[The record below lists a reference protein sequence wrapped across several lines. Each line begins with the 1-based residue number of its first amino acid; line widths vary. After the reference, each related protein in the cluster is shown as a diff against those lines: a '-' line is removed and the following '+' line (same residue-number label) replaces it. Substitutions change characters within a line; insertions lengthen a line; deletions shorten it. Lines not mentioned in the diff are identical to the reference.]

1 MPEAHAAF
9 LRRSGEALADPTLQ
23 GLLGE
28 VTGRFVARRRSAAEA
43 VIDWEQL
50 REHARAVKAATLSR
64 LDEYVAEFESSVT
77 ARGGT
82 VHWASTVDEAQQ
94 VVLALARRCGVTR
107 VVKSKSMVS
116 EEVHL
121 NEFLEAHDIVSVE
134 TDLGEY
140 IIQLAGER
148 PSHIIAP
155 AIHKTRAQISRLFE
169 QRLGLPD
176 TGDIQQMTAEA
187 RRRLRAEFAA
197 ATMGVSGANFGVAE
211 TGTIV
216 IVENEGNA
224 RLTTSLPRVHVVLMG
239 IEKVIPRV
247 ADLPVFLTL
256 LPRSA
261 TGQAMSA
268 YVSFISGPRR
278 REDPDGPEE
287 LHVVL
292 LDNGRTRM
300 LADRGTREV
309 LQCIRCGACQNVCP
323 VYRNIGGHAYGAV
336 YAGPIGALVSPFLDA
351 GQAAA
356 DLPFASTLCGA
367 CADVCPVKIRI
378 PEVLLHLRSRVM
390 SGALP
395 DEPLP
400 QRRLLALTMRGWAAV
415 MRTRPRYN
423 VAASLLRWL
432 RPLISSPIGRRLPGP
447 LRAWSAAR
455 ELPMPAGETFTAWWR
470 ERQARPAPPVVDP
483 SAVVPPTSTRTGQGA
498 ADAP

>member
-1 MPEAHAAF
+1 MADAHAAF
-9 LRRSGEALADPTLQ
+9 LLRSREALEDATLHR
-23 GLLGE
+23 LLGD
-28 VTGRFVARRRSAAEA
+28 VTSRFVSRRLTAADA
-43 VIDWEQL
+43 IPAWEQL
-50 REHARAVKAATLSR
+50 REHARAVKAATLSN
-64 LDEYVAEFESSVT
+64 LDEHLQTFERSVH

-82 VHWASTVDEAQQ
+82 VHWASTIGDAHDVI
-94 VVLALARRCGVTR
+94 LGLARSRGVRR

-121 NEFLEAHDIVSVE
+121 NDFFADQGIAAIE

-155 AIHKTRAQISRLFE
+155 AIHKSRAQISRLFNE
-169 QRLGLPD
+169 RFGTPD
-176 TGDIQQMTAEA
+176 SGDVEVMTAEA
-187 RRRLRAEFAA
+187 RRRLRREFAS
-197 ATMGVSGANFGVAE
+197 ATMGVSGANFGIAE

-224 RLTTSLPRVHVVLMG
+224 RLTTSLPPLHVVLMG

-247 ADLPVFLTL
+247 EDLPVFLTL

-278 REDPDGPEE
+278 DADLDGPEE

-292 LDNGRTRM
+292 LDNGRTKM
-300 LADRGTREV
+300 LADTSIREV

-336 YAGPIGALVSPFLDA
+336 YAGPIGAMVSPFLDPDHA
-351 GQAAA
+351 SAE
-356 DLPFASTLCGA
+356 LPFASTLCGA

-378 PEVLLHLRSRVM
+378 PEVLLHLRARAA
-390 SGALP
+390 SGAAGAHAAP
-395 DEPLP
+395 AA
-400 QRRLLALTMRGWAAV
+400 RRFAVAMRGWALVTRASWSYRLAARALRAV
-415 MRTRPRYN
+415 QPILQSRF
-423 VAASLLRWL
+423 AS
-432 RPLISSPIGRRLPGP
+432 RLPGP
-447 LRAWSAAR
+447 VRAWSAAR
-455 ELPMPAGETFTAWWR
+455 DVPVTATTSFMQWWQTRPPQSTAAPAVGA
-470 ERQARPAPPVVDP
+470 AHPPPVAERRP
-483 SAVVPPTSTRTGQGA
+483 INGRGPA
-498 ADAP
+498 